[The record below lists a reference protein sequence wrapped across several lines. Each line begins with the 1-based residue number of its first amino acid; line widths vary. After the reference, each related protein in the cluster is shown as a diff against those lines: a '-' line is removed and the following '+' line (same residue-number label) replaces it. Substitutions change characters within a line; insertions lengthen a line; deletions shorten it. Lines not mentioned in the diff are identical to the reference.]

1 MNVDDKDNAIASAEQ
16 AGLYYSSNSELGY
29 TRQIK
34 EEEPIFLDTNGK
46 QLKGKRELKRIE
58 DMRIPPAW
66 TDVWICEEKNGH
78 LQATG
83 IDAKKRTQYIYHSI
97 WTRLRSE
104 AKFDK
109 MSTFG
114 RVLPKIRER
123 YFEDLANDG
132 NKKQKDLPY
141 ERVMALIVRLL
152 DTTFIRIGNE
162 TSRDDKETPTYGLST
177 MQDDH
182 IDFDYTAIPDGEDKW
197 YDGQIRVKLTFVGK
211 SSKKHE
217 IMVDDDEIPDLGA
230 IAMMCQNA
238 KDDKKVKGDDF
249 FLFFDEE
256 GNEQDVK
263 AYHVNE
269 YIQDISGEK
278 YTAKD
283 FRTWGGTKLAAQS
296 LTNFK
301 KKDDKKQRKK
311 NVTKMVK
318 EVAVKLG
325 NTPAVCRGSYIHPKF
340 INDYLKGSFFRLWK
354 ESEGEQMYPLSE
366 NESHVIRYLENR

>member
-1 MNVDDKDNAIASAEQ
+1 MNVDDKDNAIASAEM

-34 EEEPIFLDTNGK
+34 EDGHIFLDTNGK
-46 QLKGKRELKRIE
+46 PLKGKRELKRIE
-58 DMRIPPAW
+58 EMRIPPAW
-66 TDVWICEEKNGH
+66 ADVWICEKKNGH

-83 IDAKKRTQYIYHSI
+83 IDAKKRTQYIYHPI
-97 WTRLRSE
+97 WTQLRSE

-109 MSTFG
+109 MVSFG
-114 RVLPKIRER
+114 KVLPKIRDQ
-123 YFEDLANDG
+123 YFEDLAYDG
-132 NKKQKDLPY
+132 NEKQNDLPY
-141 ERVMALIVRLL
+141 ERVMALIARLL

-162 TSRDDKETPTYGLST
+162 TSRDDKEKPTYGLST

-182 IDFDYTAIPDGEDKW
+182 IEFGSTEITEESDKW
-197 YDGQIRVKLTFVGK
+197 YDGQIRVELTFVGK
-211 SSKKHE
+211 SSKKHK
-217 IMVDDDEIPDLGA
+217 IVVDDNEFPDLAA
-230 IAMMCQNA
+230 IAMWCKEKGQN
-238 KDDKKVKGDDF
+238 KEGDVF
-249 FLFFDEE
+249 IFFDEN

-263 AYHVNE
+263 AYHINE
-269 YIQDISGEK
+269 YIQDSCGEK

-283 FRTWGGTKLAAQS
+283 FRTWGGTKLAAKS
-296 LTNFK
+296 LTDFK

-325 NTPAVCRGSYIHPKF
+325 NTPAVCRGSYIHPRF
-340 INDYLKGSFFRLWK
+340 INDYLRGSFFRLWK

>member
-1 MNVDDKDNAIASAEQ
+1 MNEDDKDNAIASAEQ
-16 AGLYYSSNSELGY
+16 AGLYYSSDSESGY

-34 EEEPIFLDTNGK
+34 EEEHIFLDANGK
-46 QLKGKRELKRIE
+46 PLKGKRDLKRIE
-58 DMRIPPAW
+58 EMRIPPAW
-66 TDVWICEEKNGH
+66 TDIWICSEKNGH

-83 IDAKKRTQYIYHSI
+83 IDAKKRKQYIYHNI
-97 WTRLRSE
+97 WTQLRSE

-109 MSTFG
+109 MSSFG

-123 YFEDLANDG
+123 YFEDLAHEG

-162 TSRDDKETPTYGLST
+162 TSRDDKEKATYGLST
-177 MQDDH
+177 MQDEH
-182 IDFDYTAIPDGEDKW
+182 MDFEPTEITDDDDKW
-197 YDGQIRVKLTFVGK
+197 YDSQVGGKFTFVGK
-211 SSKKHE
+211 SNKKHE
-217 IMVDDDEIPDLGA
+217 IEINDEEIPDLPA
-230 IAMMCQNA
+230 LVMMCKDA
-238 KDDKKVKGDDF
+238 KKGKNDDL
-249 FLFFDEE
+249 FLFYDEN

-278 YTAKD
+278 FTAKD
-283 FRTWGGTKLAAQS
+283 FRTWGGTKLAAKS
-296 LTNFK
+296 IAEFR

-318 EVAVKLG
+318 EVSIKLG
-325 NTPAVCRGSYIHPKF
+325 NTPAVCRGSYIHPRF
-340 INDYLKGSFFRLWK
+340 LNDYLRGSFFRLWK
-354 ESEGEQMYPLSE
+354 ETLGEQMYPLTE
-366 NESHVIRYLENR
+366 NESRVIRYLENS

>member
-1 MNVDDKDNAIASAEQ
+1 MNEDDKDNAIASAEL
-16 AGLYYSSNSELGY
+16 AGLYYSSDSESGY

-34 EEEPIFLDTNGK
+34 EEEHIFLDANGK
-46 QLKGKRELKRIE
+46 PLKGKRDLKRIE
-58 DMRIPPAW
+58 EMRIPPAW
-66 TDVWICEEKNGH
+66 TDIWICSEKNGH

-83 IDAKKRTQYIYHSI
+83 IDAKKRKQYIYHNI
-97 WTRLRSE
+97 WTQLRSE

-109 MSTFG
+109 MASFG

-123 YFEDLANDG
+123 YFDDLANEG

-162 TSRDDKETPTYGLST
+162 TSRDDNEKATYGLST
-177 MQDDH
+177 MQDEH
-182 IDFDYTAIPDGEDKW
+182 MDFEPTEITDDADKW
-197 YDGQIRVKLTFVGK
+197 YDSQVGGKFTFVGK
-211 SSKKHE
+211 SNKKHE
-217 IMVDDDEIPDLGA
+217 IEINDEEIPDLPA
-230 IAMMCQNA
+230 LVMMCKDA
-238 KDDKKVKGDDF
+238 KKGKNDDL
-249 FLFFDEE
+249 FLFYDEN

-278 YTAKD
+278 FTAKD
-283 FRTWGGTKLAAQS
+283 FRTWGGTKLAAKS
-296 LTNFK
+296 IAEFR

-318 EVAVKLG
+318 EVSIKLG
-325 NTPAVCRGSYIHPKF
+325 NTPAVCRGSYIHPRF
-340 INDYLKGSFFRLWK
+340 LNDYLRGSFFRLWK
-354 ESEGEQMYPLSE
+354 ETLGEQMYPLTE
-366 NESHVIRYLENR
+366 NESRVIRYLENS

>member
-83 IDAKKRTQYIYHSI
+83 IDAKKRTQYIYHPI
-97 WTRLRSE
+97 WTQLRSE

-109 MSTFG
+109 MASFG
-114 RVLPKIRER
+114 KVLPRIRDK
-123 YFEDLANDG
+123 YFEDIGDEG
-132 NKKQKDLPY
+132 NEKQNDLPY

-152 DTTFIRIGNE
+152 YTTFIRIGNE
-162 TSRDDKETPTYGLST
+162 TSRDDENPTYGLST
-177 MQDDH
+177 MQDEHMEFMPIEITD
-182 IDFDYTAIPDGEDKW
+182 EVDKW
-197 YDGQIRVKLTFVGK
+197 YDSQVGGKFTFVGK

-217 IMVDDDEIPDLGA
+217 IEIADEYIDDLPALI
-230 IAMMCQNA
+230 MMCTI
-238 KDDKKVKGDDF
+238 KKESEGDLF
-249 FLFFDEE
+249 VFFDEN
-256 GNEQDVK
+256 GNQQDVK

-269 YIQDISGEK
+269 YLQKNSGEK

-283 FRTWGGTKLAAQS
+283 FRTWGGTKLAAKS
-296 LTNFK
+296 LTAFN
-301 KKDDKKQRKK
+301 RKTIR
-311 NVTKMVK
+311 NSVK
-318 EVAVKLG
+318 R
-325 NTPAVCRGSYIHPKF
+325 T
-340 INDYLKGSFFRLWK
+340 
-354 ESEGEQMYPLSE
+354 
-366 NESHVIRYLENR
+366 

>member
-1 MNVDDKDNAIASAEQ
+1 MNEDDKDNVIASAEQ
-16 AGLYYSSNSELGY
+16 AGLYYSSDSESGY

-34 EEEPIFLDTNGK
+34 EEEHIFLDANGK
-46 QLKGKRELKRIE
+46 PLKGKRDLKRIE
-58 DMRIPPAW
+58 EMRIPPAW
-66 TDVWICEEKNGH
+66 TNIWICSEKNGH

-83 IDAKKRTQYIYHSI
+83 IDAKKRKQYIYHNM
-97 WTRLRSE
+97 WTQLRSE

-109 MSTFG
+109 MASFG

-123 YFEDLANDG
+123 YFDDLANEG

-162 TSRDDKETPTYGLST
+162 TSRDDKEKATYGLST
-177 MQDDH
+177 MQDEH
-182 IDFDYTAIPDGEDKW
+182 MDFEPTVITDDADKW
-197 YDGQIRVKLTFVGK
+197 YDSQVGGKFTFVGK
-211 SSKKHE
+211 SNKKHE
-217 IMVDDDEIPDLGA
+217 IEINDDEIPDLPA
-230 IAMMCQNA
+230 LVMMCKDA
-238 KDDKKVKGDDF
+238 KKGKNDDL
-249 FLFFDEE
+249 FLFYDEN

-278 YTAKD
+278 FTAKD
-283 FRTWGGTKLAAQS
+283 FRTWGGTKLAAKS
-296 LTNFK
+296 IAEFR

-318 EVAVKLG
+318 EVSIKLG
-325 NTPAVCRGSYIHPKF
+325 NTPAVCRGSYIHPRF
-340 INDYLKGSFFRLWK
+340 LNDYLRGSFFRLWK
-354 ESEGEQMYPLSE
+354 ETLGEQMYPLTE
-366 NESHVIRYLENR
+366 NESRVIRYLENS

>member
-1 MNVDDKDNAIASAEQ
+1 MNVDDKDNAIASAEL

-34 EEEPIFLDTNGK
+34 EDEPIFLDTNGK
-46 QLKGKRELKRIE
+46 PLKSKREIQRASEL
-58 DMRIPPAW
+58 RIPPAW
-66 TDVWICEEKNGH
+66 TDVWICDKKNGH

-97 WTRLRSE
+97 WTQLRSE

-109 MSTFG
+109 MASFG
-114 RVLPKIRER
+114 KVLPRIRDK
-123 YFEDLANDG
+123 YFEDIAEEG
-132 NKKQKDLPY
+132 NERQNDLPY
-141 ERVMALIVRLL
+141 RRVMALIVRLL

-162 TSRDDKETPTYGLST
+162 TSRDDEKATYGLST
-177 MQDDH
+177 MQDEH
-182 IDFDYTAIPDGEDKW
+182 MEFEPTEITNEEDKW
-197 YDGQIRVKLTFVGK
+197 YDAQVGGKFTFVGK
-211 SSKKHE
+211 SNKKHE
-217 IMVDDDEIPDLGA
+217 IEINDEEIVDLPALI
-230 IAMMCQNA
+230 MMCKDA
-238 KDDKKVKGDDF
+238 KKGKSDDL
-249 FLFFDEE
+249 FLYFDEH
-256 GNEQDVK
+256 GNANDVK

-269 YIQDISGEK
+269 YLQKNSGEK

-283 FRTWGGTKLAAQS
+283 FRTWGGTKLAAKS

>member
-1 MNVDDKDNAIASAEQ
+1 MNEDDKDNAIASAEQ
-16 AGLYYSSNSELGY
+16 AGLYYSSDSESGY

-34 EEEPIFLDTNGK
+34 EEEHIFLDANGK
-46 QLKGKRELKRIE
+46 PLKGKRDLKRIE
-58 DMRIPPAW
+58 EMRIPPAW
-66 TDVWICEEKNGH
+66 TDIWICSEKNGH

-83 IDAKKRTQYIYHSI
+83 IDAKKRKQYIYHNI
-97 WTRLRSE
+97 WTQLRSE

-109 MSTFG
+109 MSSFG

-123 YFEDLANDG
+123 YFDDLANEG

-162 TSRDDKETPTYGLST
+162 TSRDDKEKATYGLST
-177 MQDDH
+177 MQDEH
-182 IDFDYTAIPDGEDKW
+182 MDFEPTVITDDADKW
-197 YDGQIRVKLTFVGK
+197 YDSQVGGKFTFVGK
-211 SSKKHE
+211 SNKKHE
-217 IMVDDDEIPDLGA
+217 IEINDEEIPDLPA
-230 IAMMCQNA
+230 LVMMCKDA
-238 KDDKKVKGDDF
+238 KKGKNDDL
-249 FLFFDEE
+249 FLFYDEN

-278 YTAKD
+278 FTAKD
-283 FRTWGGTKLAAQS
+283 FRTWGGTKLAAKS
-296 LTNFK
+296 IAEFR

-318 EVAVKLG
+318 EVSIKLG
-325 NTPAVCRGSYIHPKF
+325 NTPAVCRGSYIHPRF
-340 INDYLKGSFFRLWK
+340 LNDYLRGSFFRLWK
-354 ESEGEQMYPLSE
+354 ETLGEQMYPLTE
-366 NESHVIRYLENR
+366 NESRVIRYLENS